1 MMKIIG
7 RVGNGLPP
15 PTRPPPPMPVR
26 PMPQVR
32 VTQLALEDLQV
43 AVQRGIDCWNLG
55 QMTDALQSMQYFLN
69 AAQEEHKKHVAKT

>member
-1 MMKIIG
+1 
-7 RVGNGLPP
+7 
-15 PTRPPPPMPVR
+15 
-26 PMPQVR
+26 MPQVR